1 MGKKSASKD
10 RGYITATE
18 WKLDGGGYRDKTEGL
33 PFRRLPF
40 NCCAVSFVPFEDPV
54 CAPDGT
60 VMDIMHAVPYVQK
73 HGKHPVT
80 GEPLELKD
88 LTKLT
93 FHKNQEGAYECPVLN
108 KAFTNSTHIVA
119 VKTTGNVYSHQAI
132 EELCVKPKNWRDLLT
147 DEKFTRKDLVTIQ
160 DPMNLDARALEKFE
174 HVKKGHDATAD
185 ATAARAESNVNQTGV
200 SADVRRVLEKLG
212 TADATAALHSGGGGR
227 KAQAERE
234 LAAAKQKAAAGDDE
248 EKKKTLSS
256 ATEKPDT
263 SHLLRG
269 PSPASHPLD
278 NVRFRPGS
286 HTWNTDGETA
296 HDAASDAEKRRQA
309 AQEKMRAGDLYGSV
323 AETRVNAM
331 RTTGA
336 GSTSFTSTVMAHV
349 GGANARAVEA
359 VVRNPKKKGYA
370 RVKTNLGD
378 LNLELHCDVAPRTC
392 ENFIA
397 LARAGYYDGVG
408 FHRSVKNFMVQ
419 GGDPTGTGRGGQS
432 VWGGTFKD
440 EITHLKHSGRGV
452 VSMANS
458 GAHTNGSQFF
468 VCYKSAAH
476 LDGKHSVFRR
486 GGGRHGDAREDGA
499 RPRGFRRPT
508 EDRDRHRVRGGV
520 RGPVRGRRARGV
532 RGGGEETRG
541 RREGRARAPGSAQPR
556 PVVVQP
562 GGRSRAEPP
571 GMHRS
576 PKRAEAWGST
586 SPPRRNGRRRRP
598 RAPPSPRKPS
608 PGGGTGTSTRGD
620 ASRCAAKR
628 FFFRE
633 TFLFLWALS
642 FVTRARRVRST
653 RQ

>member
-1 MGKKSASKD
+1 M
-10 RGYITATE
+10 
-18 WKLDGGGYRDKTEGL
+18 
-33 PFRRLPF
+33 
-40 NCCAVSFVPFEDPV
+40 
-54 CAPDGT
+54 
-60 VMDIMHAVPYVQK
+60 
-73 HGKHPVT
+73 
-80 GEPLELKD
+80 
-88 LTKLT
+88 
-93 FHKNQEGAYECPVLN
+93 
-108 KAFTNSTHIVA
+108 
-119 VKTTGNVYSHQAI
+119 
-132 EELCVKPKNWRDLLT
+132 
-147 DEKFTRKDLVTIQ
+147 
-160 DPMNLDARALEKFE
+160 
-174 HVKKGHDATAD
+174 
-185 ATAARAESNVNQTGV
+185 NQTGV

-234 LAAAKQKAAAGDDE
+234 LAAAKQKAAASDNDDA
-248 EKKKTLSS
+248 KTKTL
-256 ATEKPDT
+256 APAEKDT

-296 HDAASDAEKRRQA
+296 HDAASDAEKRRAA
-309 AQEKMRAGDLYGSV
+309 AQEKMRAGGLYGSS

-336 GSTSFTSTVMAHV
+336 GSTSFTSTVMAQA

-370 RVKTNLGD
+370 RVKTSLGD

-397 LARAGYYDGVG
+397 LARAGYYDGVA

-432 VWGGTFKD
+432 VWGGTFRD

-476 LDGKHSVFRR
+476 LDGKHSVFGAVVGGMETLAKMERVPTDADDR
-486 GGGRHGDAREDGA
+486 PSPSGAIVIESVEVFVDPYEDAAREEAEAAEKKREDEARDERERLEALNPGRWWSNPAGEAARAADDAPTAKAGGGVGKYISAAPKRRLPDPPTGAAVAKKAKSSGGGYGNFDA
-499 RPRGFRRPT
+499 PVTRGLLLK
-508 EDRDRHRVRGGV
+508 
-520 RGPVRGRRARGV
+520 PVRIVVGFFLQWKLFIALALGATPRAFRLL
-532 RGGGEETRG
+532 
-541 RREGRARAPGSAQPR
+541 
-556 PVVVQP
+556 
-562 GGRSRAEPP
+562 
-571 GMHRS
+571 
-576 PKRAEAWGST
+576 
-586 SPPRRNGRRRRP
+586 PPR
-598 RAPPSPRKPS
+598 
-608 PGGGTGTSTRGD
+608 
-620 ASRCAAKR
+620 
-628 FFFRE
+628 
-633 TFLFLWALS
+633 
-642 FVTRARRVRST
+642 T

>member
-1 MGKKSASKD
+1 
-10 RGYITATE
+10 
-18 WKLDGGGYRDKTEGL
+18 
-33 PFRRLPF
+33 
-40 NCCAVSFVPFEDPV
+40 
-54 CAPDGT
+54 
-60 VMDIMHAVPYVQK
+60 VPYVQK

-147 DEKFTRKDLVTIQ
+147 DEKFARKDLVTIQ
-160 DPMNLDARALEKFE
+160 DPMNLDARAVDAFE
-174 HVKKGHDATAD
+174 HVKKGHDAVAG
-185 ATAARAESNVNQTGV
+185 AGARAETNVNQTGV

-234 LAAAKQKAAAGDDE
+234 LAAAKQKAAASDDDDA
-248 EKKKTLSS
+248 KTKTKTL
-256 ATEKPDT
+256 ALAEKDT

-296 HDAASDAEKRRQA
+296 HDAASDAEKRRAA
-309 AQEKMRAGDLYGSV
+309 AQEKMRAGGLYGPS

-336 GSTSFTSTVMAHV
+336 GSTSFTSTVMAQA

-370 RVKTNLGD
+370 RVKTSLGD

-397 LARAGYYDGVG
+397 LARAGYYDGVA

-432 VWGGTFKD
+432 VWGGTFRD

-476 LDGKHSVFRR
+476 LDGKHSVFGAVVGGMETLAKMERVPTDADDR
-486 GGGRHGDAREDGA
+486 PSPSGAIVIESVEVFVDPYEDAAREEAEAAEKKREDEARDERERLEALNPGRWWSNPAGEAARAAGDAPTAKAGGGVGKYISAAPKRSLPEPPTGA
-499 RPRGFRRPT
+499 A
-508 EDRDRHRVRGGV
+508 V
-520 RGPVRGRRARGV
+520 AKKAKSS
-532 RGGGEETRG
+532 GGGYG
-541 RREGRARAPGSAQPR
+541 NFD
-556 PVVVQP
+556 
-562 GGRSRAEPP
+562 
-571 GMHRS
+571 
-576 PKRAEAWGST
+576 AW
-586 SPPRRNGRRRRP
+586 
-598 RAPPSPRKPS
+598 
-608 PGGGTGTSTRGD
+608 
-620 ASRCAAKR
+620 
-628 FFFRE
+628 
-633 TFLFLWALS
+633 
-642 FVTRARRVRST
+642 
-653 RQ
+653 

>member
-147 DEKFTRKDLVTIQ
+147 DEKFARKDLVTIQ
-160 DPMNLDARALEKFE
+160 DPMNLDARAVDAFE
-174 HVKKGHDATAD
+174 HVKKGHDAVAG
-185 ATAARAESNVNQTGV
+185 AGARAETNVNQTGV

-234 LAAAKQKAAAGDDE
+234 LAAAKQKAAASDDDDA
-248 EKKKTLSS
+248 KTKTKTL
-256 ATEKPDT
+256 APAEKDT

-296 HDAASDAEKRRQA
+296 HDAASDAEKRRAA
-309 AQEKMRAGDLYGSV
+309 AQEKMRAGGLYGSS

-336 GSTSFTSTVMAHV
+336 GSTSFTSTVMAQA

-370 RVKTNLGD
+370 RVKTSLGD

-397 LARAGYYDGVG
+397 LARAGYYDGVA

-432 VWGGTFKD
+432 VWGGTFRD

-476 LDGKHSVFRR
+476 LDGKHSVFGAVVGGMETLAKMERVPTDADDR
-486 GGGRHGDAREDGA
+486 PSPSGAIVIESVEVFVDPYEDAAREEAEAAEKKREDEARDERERLEALNPGRWWSNPAGEAARAAGDAPTAKAGGGVGKYISAAPKRSLPEPPTGA
-499 RPRGFRRPT
+499 A
-508 EDRDRHRVRGGV
+508 V
-520 RGPVRGRRARGV
+520 AKKAKSS
-532 RGGGEETRG
+532 GGGYG
-541 RREGRARAPGSAQPR
+541 NFD
-556 PVVVQP
+556 
-562 GGRSRAEPP
+562 
-571 GMHRS
+571 
-576 PKRAEAWGST
+576 AW
-586 SPPRRNGRRRRP
+586 
-598 RAPPSPRKPS
+598 
-608 PGGGTGTSTRGD
+608 
-620 ASRCAAKR
+620 
-628 FFFRE
+628 
-633 TFLFLWALS
+633 
-642 FVTRARRVRST
+642 
-653 RQ
+653 

>member
-18 WKLDGGGYRDKTEGL
+18 WKLDGGGYRDKSEGL

-73 HGKHPVT
+73 HGKPPVT

-93 FHKNQEGAYECPVLN
+93 FHKNHEGAYECPVLN

-132 EELCVKPKNWRDLLT
+132 EELCVKPKNWKDLLT

-160 DPMNLDARALEKFE
+160 DPMNLDARAVDAFD
-174 HVKKGHDATAD
+174 HVKKGHDKPAAG
-185 ATAARAESNVNQTGV
+185 AGARAESNVNQTGV
-200 SADVRRVLEKLG
+200 SADVRRVLQKLG
-212 TADATAALHSGGGGR
+212 TADASAALQSGGGGP

-234 LAAAKQKAAAGDDE
+234 LATAKQKAAASDDDE
-248 EKKKTLSS
+248 KAK
-256 ATEKPDT
+256 EKPDT
-263 SHLLRG
+263 SRLLRG

-296 HDAASDAEKRRQA
+296 HDAASDAEKRREA
-309 AQEKMRAGDLYGSV
+309 AQEKMRAGGLYGSP

-336 GSTSFTSTVMAHV
+336 GSTSFTSTTMAHV

-370 RVKTNLGD
+370 RIKTNLGD

-397 LARAGYYDGVG
+397 LARAKYYDGVA
-408 FHRSVKNFMVQ
+408 FHRSVKNFMV
-419 GGDPTGTGRGGQS
+419 
-432 VWGGTFKD
+432 
-440 EITHLKHSGRGV
+440 
-452 VSMANS
+452 
-458 GAHTNGSQFF
+458 
-468 VCYKSAAH
+468 
-476 LDGKHSVFRR
+476 
-486 GGGRHGDAREDGA
+486 
-499 RPRGFRRPT
+499 
-508 EDRDRHRVRGGV
+508 
-520 RGPVRGRRARGV
+520 
-532 RGGGEETRG
+532 
-541 RREGRARAPGSAQPR
+541 
-556 PVVVQP
+556 
-562 GGRSRAEPP
+562 
-571 GMHRS
+571 
-576 PKRAEAWGST
+576 
-586 SPPRRNGRRRRP
+586 
-598 RAPPSPRKPS
+598 
-608 PGGGTGTSTRGD
+608 
-620 ASRCAAKR
+620 
-628 FFFRE
+628 
-633 TFLFLWALS
+633 
-642 FVTRARRVRST
+642 
-653 RQ
+653 

>member
-18 WKLDGGGYRDKTEGL
+18 WKLDGGGYRDKSEGL

-73 HGKHPVT
+73 HRKHPVT

-93 FHKNQEGAYECPVLN
+93 FHKNHEGAYECPVLN

-132 EELCVKPKNWRDLLT
+132 EELCVKPKNWKDLLT

-160 DPMNLDARALEKFE
+160 DPMNLDARAVDAFD
-174 HVKKGHDATAD
+174 HVKKGHDKPAAG
-185 ATAARAESNVNQTGV
+185 AGARAESNVNQTGV
-200 SADVRRVLEKLG
+200 SADVRRVLQKLG
-212 TADATAALHSGGGGR
+212 TADASAALQSGGGGP

-234 LAAAKQKAAAGDDE
+234 LATAKQKAAASDNDDA
-248 EKKKTLSS
+248 KTKTL
-256 ATEKPDT
+256 APAEKDT

-296 HDAASDAEKRRQA
+296 HDAASDAEKRRAA
-309 AQEKMRAGDLYGSV
+309 AQEKMRAGGLYGSS

-336 GSTSFTSTVMAHV
+336 GSTSFTSTVMAQA

-370 RVKTNLGD
+370 RVKTSLGD

-397 LARAGYYDGVG
+397 LARAGYYDGVA

-432 VWGGTFKD
+432 VWGGTFRD

-476 LDGKHSVFRR
+476 LDGKHSVFGAVVGGMETLAKMERVPTDADDR
-486 GGGRHGDAREDGA
+486 PSPSGAIVIESVEVFVDPYEDAAREEAEAAEKKREDEARDERERLEALNPGRWWSNPAGEAARAAGDAPTAKAGGGVGKYISAAPKRSLPEPPTGA
-499 RPRGFRRPT
+499 A
-508 EDRDRHRVRGGV
+508 V
-520 RGPVRGRRARGV
+520 AKKAKSS
-532 RGGGEETRG
+532 GGGYG
-541 RREGRARAPGSAQPR
+541 NFD
-556 PVVVQP
+556 
-562 GGRSRAEPP
+562 
-571 GMHRS
+571 
-576 PKRAEAWGST
+576 AW
-586 SPPRRNGRRRRP
+586 
-598 RAPPSPRKPS
+598 
-608 PGGGTGTSTRGD
+608 
-620 ASRCAAKR
+620 
-628 FFFRE
+628 
-633 TFLFLWALS
+633 
-642 FVTRARRVRST
+642 
-653 RQ
+653 